1 MIKYDNLEK
10 YFTRPK
16 QLSPFYNYKKV
27 PRKLKK
33 KYKNIFQDKLL
44 NINQQLWCILELTNP
59 NYKRFLIK
67 KLTED
72 ELKKNYKSRL

>member
-1 MIKYDNLEK
+1 MIKYDDLEK
-10 YFTRPK
+10 YFTRPNR
-16 QLSPFYNYKKV
+16 LSSFYDYKKV

-44 NINQQLWCILELTNP
+44 NINQQLWYVLELTNP

-72 ELKKNYKSRL
+72 ELR